1 MSVFGVWMW
10 PHSVHRQGARAVIA
24 RCARIGITD
33 IFFLTKGLAGTSSYP
48 SAFVP
53 AFCERDLLREL
64 LDAAHTAGIRVHAW
78 LTSASD
84 AHYKSLHPESGRV
97 HITRGADKAL
107 ISLTDE
113 AYLTYMQRVVTELCT
128 GYAIDGLHIDYIRY
142 NHLLYGWSEDD
153 CARYTAAGADMAH
166 LRTLMERTFLR
177 DDNNEPDCIFDA
189 FRAGDRSVLALAE
202 VRRRDVVH
210 FAKTLT
216 CTARAVRP
224 DLPLSAALMPEG
236 AYEDT
241 AFSDLHYGQNYEDA
255 AALYDFVLP
264 MAYSQAYGQDGA
276 WVRRVAEGTHK
287 RGLKTIMGLHAYE
300 GGTGVT
306 LKADIA
312 ALDGAPIEG
321 TCLFREGAFVQAYM
335 EGNILHLVNTLD
347 VPITKAYTNNNCPL
361 PLENNPILPGDARSF
376 PLASRPDFLSA
387 FTGDKEVCVYF
398 AP

>member
-84 AHYKSLHPESGRV
+84 AHYKERHPESGRV

-107 ISLTDE
+107 ISLIDE
-113 AYLTYMQRVVTELCT
+113 GYLAYMQRVVTELCT
-128 GYAIDGLHIDYIRY
+128 GYNIDGLHLDYIRY
-142 NHLLYGWSEDD
+142 NHLLYGWSEAD
-153 CARYTAAGADMAH
+153 CARYAAAGADIVR
-166 LRTLMERTFLR
+166 LRALIERTFLSDER
-177 DDNNEPDCIFDA
+177 NEPDCIFDA
-189 FRAGDRSVLALAE
+189 FRAGDPSALALAD
-202 VRRRDVVH
+202 VRRQDVVC
-210 FAKTLT
+210 FAQALT

-241 AFSDLHYGQNYEDA
+241 AFSDLHYGQNYGDA
-255 AALYDFVLP
+255 AQLYDFVLP
-264 MAYSQAYGQDGA
+264 MAYSQAYQQDGA
-276 WVRRVAEGTHK
+276 WVRRIAEGAYKH
-287 RGLKTIMGLHAYE
+287 GLKTIMGLHAYE
-300 GGTGVT
+300 GGTGAT

-312 ALDGAPIEG
+312 ALEGAPIEG
-321 TCLFREGAFVQAYM
+321 ICLFREGAFIQAYM
-335 EGNILHLVNTLD
+335 EGNALFLVNTLA
-347 VPITKAYTNNNCPL
+347 VPIAKAYMNDNCPL
-361 PLENNPILPGDARSF
+361 PLENNPILPGETRRLIF
-376 PLASRPDFLSA
+376 ASRPDSLRV
-387 FTGDKEVCVYF
+387 FTGDQEVCVYF